1 MKWYLLFPLIS
12 SLLYVVG
19 VLFMKQC
26 ASRGVGIWRTSFIVN
41 LATAVLFVPV
51 LGFGGEWRP
60 WTDHWQPALTAI
72 MFIGGQTFTFIALRN
87 GDVSVATPVMG
98 LKTVL
103 VAVLVP
109 IIIGEPVSMRVWVSA
124 GLSALGIALL
134 NVVRGARHHHVVGT
148 ILLSGISALS
158 FALFDVLVQR
168 FSPGWGI
175 GRFLP
180 AMLGWVTVFSLVFV
194 PFFAAPL
201 RAIPGP
207 ARKPL
212 AWGAFFI
219 ALQGL
224 VLICALGQFGDA
236 ASMNVVYSARG
247 LWSVLA
253 VWMVGHWFGNEERT
267 LPGAVL
273 RWRAIGA
280 ILMLAAI
287 ILTLV

>member
-1 MKWYLLFPLIS
+1 MKVYLLFPLLS

-41 LATAVLFVPV
+41 VATAVLFVPV
-51 LGFGGEWRP
+51 LAFGGTWRP
-60 WTDHWQPALTAI
+60 WTDHWQPALTGL
-72 MFIGGQTFTFIALRN
+72 MFIGGQTFTFLALRK

-103 VAVLVP
+103 VALLVP
-109 IIIGEPVSMRVWVSA
+109 VIIGESVSGRVWISA
-124 GLSALGIALL
+124 GLSVVGIALL
-134 NVVRGARHHHVVGT
+134 NVVRGARHHHIGST
-148 ILLSGISALS
+148 IALSGVAAAS
-158 FALFDVLVQR
+158 FALFDVLVQQ

-180 AMLGWVTVFSLVFV
+180 AMLAWVTVFSLAFI

-201 RAIPGP
+201 TDVRPD

-212 AWGAFFI
+212 GWGAFFI

-224 VLICALGQFGDA
+224 ILICALGRYGDA
-236 ASMNVVYSARG
+236 PSMNVIYSSRG
-247 LWSVLA
+247 LWSVVA
-253 VWMVGHWFGNEERT
+253 VWLVGHWFGNEERS
-267 LPGAVL
+267 LGGDVL
-273 RWRAIGA
+273 RWRAAGA
-280 ILMLAAI
+280 ALMLAAI